1 MYRHEKTFLLD
12 FILLSCNVLLILFN
26 IIPEVKLVW
35 LIIWSIL
42 CGLRLVVMIIHQI
55 KWHKI
60 YQLET
65 EQLKQMMKNKRE
77 DDE

>member
-12 FILLSCNVLLILFN
+12 FILLGCNILLILFN

-42 CGLRLVVMIIHQI
+42 CGLRLVILIIHQI